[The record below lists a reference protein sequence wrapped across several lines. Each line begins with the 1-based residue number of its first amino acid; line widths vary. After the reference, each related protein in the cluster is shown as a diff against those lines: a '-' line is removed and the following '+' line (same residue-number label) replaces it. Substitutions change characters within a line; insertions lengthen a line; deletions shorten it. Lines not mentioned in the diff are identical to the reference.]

1 MNILVIHELDY
12 SDNETSVIGVADSV
26 EKANKLIEEYYGE
39 FTLKSYTYF
48 GIDNIED
55 DRVIDVFDVE
65 YNRTYTYKLS
75 LEWFTLN
82 EL

>member
-26 EKANKLIEEYYGE
+26 EKANKLIEEFYGE
-39 FTLKSYTYF
+39 FEEISFTYY
-48 GIDNIED
+48 GIDNIECD
-55 DRVIDVFDVE
+55 KVIDVFDVDYE
-65 YNRTYTYKLS
+65 RTYTYKLS

-82 EL
+82 TL

>member
-26 EKANKLIEEYYGE
+26 ENANKLIDEFYGE
-39 FTLKSYTYF
+39 FTEISHTYY
-48 GIDNIED
+48 GIDNIEYD
-55 DRVIDVFDVE
+55 KVISVFDVE
-65 YNRTYTYKLS
+65 YERTYTYKLS
-75 LEWFTLN
+75 LEWHTLN

>member
-12 SDNETSVIGVADSV
+12 SDDKTSVIGVADSV
-26 EKANKLIEEYYGE
+26 EKANKLIDEYYGE
-39 FTLKSYTYF
+39 FKQISYTDIRDSNLEY
-48 GIDNIED
+48 DK
-55 DRVIDVFDVE
+55 VIDVFDVE
-65 YNRTYTYKLS
+65 YERTYTYKLS

>member
-26 EKANKLIEEYYGE
+26 EKANKLIQEYYGE
-39 FTLKSYTYF
+39 FTQKHYTYF
-48 GIDNIED
+48 GIDNIEYD
-55 DRVIDVFDVE
+55 KVIDVFDTD

>member
-26 EKANKLIEEYYGE
+26 EKANKLIQEYYGE
-39 FTLKSYTYF
+39 AEQISYTYY
-48 GIDNIED
+48 GIDNIEYD
-55 DRVIDVFDVE
+55 SVISVFDVDYE
-65 YNRTYTYKLS
+65 RTYTYKLC
-75 LEWFTLN
+75 LEWHTLN